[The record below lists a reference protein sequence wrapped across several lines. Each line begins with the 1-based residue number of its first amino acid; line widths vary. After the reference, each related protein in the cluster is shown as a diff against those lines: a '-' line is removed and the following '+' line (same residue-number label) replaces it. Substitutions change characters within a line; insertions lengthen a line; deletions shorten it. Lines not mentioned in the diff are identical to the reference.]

1 MKFDLATKINI
12 GTSVIVF
19 CILAFAINEYN
30 SELDR
35 LGQDQ
40 VRQFQEVKANL
51 RSESELVTKYIA
63 ISRDYAENYFRFS
76 KEKRSPW
83 LKYLKYDSRH
93 RGSYLDGV
101 SEEYKKRK
109 LGNVTIVSD
118 DYLKNPQKM
127 TEISMALELGEHFSP
142 GLQSIKSS
150 PWFYYTSSDFMYLA
164 PYLGPNDFFFS
175 KDLLTEKE
183 FYRKALPENNPE
195 RKGFWTSVY
204 LDAAGL
210 GLMITYSQPVYE
222 GDQFKGAISMDV
234 TVDQFNSMVRR
245 PDSSLGTYI
254 LFNRQGQVIADPSA
268 VGSADATVTKVD
280 HIIPSP
286 LLESIRE
293 LQNVPKKQF
302 FRRGAYFAIYED
314 FPELDSNL
322 LFMVPVGQ
330 FITSVLHS
338 TLMLFLVSIFCI
350 FLVLKLRRTFIH
362 EYEMQQNLVQNSKM
376 SALGQMASGMAH
388 EINNPLAIIT
398 GKAMALKRLL
408 DTNQEMV
415 REKISGDLST
425 IINTANRIA
434 KIIRSLR
441 AFSRNG
447 EQDPFSETHL
457 PTWIS
462 EVLEL
467 CYRTIDSHAITL
479 KVREIPD
486 VKFEARESQLSQV
499 LLNLLNNSIDAIKG
513 TENREIELSF
523 DVKNDKVLIYVRDS
537 GAIIP
542 AEVQARLMEPFFT
555 TKPIGVGT
563 GLGLSISLG
572 IMKSHQGNLR
582 LVTEDSRTCFEMEIP
597 IKQQI
602 KT

>member
-1 MKFDLATKINI
+1 MKIDLATKINI
-12 GTSVIVF
+12 GAAVIVF
-19 CILAFAINEYN
+19 CIIAFAVSEYN

-63 ISRDYAENYFRFS
+63 ISRTYAENYFRFS
-76 KEKRSPW
+76 REKRSPW
-83 LKYLKYDSRH
+83 LKYLKYDVR
-93 RGSYLDGV
+93 RGGAYLDGL
-101 SEEYKKRK
+101 SDEYKQKK
-109 LGNVTIVSD
+109 LGNITSISNS
-118 DYLKNPQKM
+118 YLKDPQKM
-127 TEISMALELGEHFSP
+127 TEISMALELGEHFAS
-142 GLQSIKSS
+142 GLQEIKSS

-164 PYLGPNDFFFS
+164 PYLSPDEFFFH

-183 FYRKALPENNPE
+183 FYRNALPLNNPE

-210 GLMITYSQPVYE
+210 GLMITYSQPVYD

-245 PDSSLGTYI
+245 PDPSLGTYI
-254 LFNRQGQVIADPSA
+254 LFNRLGQVIADPSA
-268 VGSADATVTKVD
+268 VGSADSSVTKVEE
-280 HIIPSP
+280 IIPNP

-293 LQNVPKKQF
+293 VQDAPKKKF

-314 FPELDSNL
+314 FPELDSTL
-322 LFMVPVGQ
+322 LFLVPVGQ

-338 TLMLFLVSIFCI
+338 TLMLMLVSIFCVL
-350 FLVLKLRRTFIH
+350 LVLKLRLTFIH
-362 EYEMQQNLVQNSKM
+362 EYEMQQNFVQNSKM
-376 SALGQMASGMAH
+376 SALGQMAAGMAH
-388 EINNPLAIIT
+388 EINNPLAIIM
-398 GKAMALKRLL
+398 GKAMALKRVL
-408 DTNQEMV
+408 DANQNCS
-415 REKISGDLST
+415 REKISSDLST

-441 AFSRNG
+441 AFSRNA

-467 CYRTIDSHAITL
+467 CYRTIDSHGIL
-479 KVREIPD
+479 LRVQEIPD
-486 VKFEARESQLSQV
+486 VKFAARESQLSQV

-513 TENREIELSF
+513 TEKREITLSF
-523 DVKNDKVLIYVRDS
+523 DVRDEKLFIYVRDT
-537 GAIIP
+537 GELIP
-542 AEVQARLMEPFFT
+542 PEVQSRLMEPFFT
-555 TKPIGVGT
+555 TKPLGVGT

-582 LVTEDSRTCFEMEIP
+582 LKTDDPQTCFEMEIP
-597 IKQQI
+597 LKQ